1 MMKLL
6 KMLFGRKPRNVRVRN
21 LVYDM
26 TESRQSPRAQEI
38 DMMYRKERA
47 AR

>member
-6 KMLFGRKPRNVRVRN
+6 KALFGRKPRNVRVRN

-26 TESRQSPRAQEI
+26 MESRQSPKAQEL
-38 DMMYRKERA
+38 DLLYRKERT